1 MTHREHPIWEEEL
14 MPYFD
19 GQLDEAK
26 ASEIANHLKTCDD
39 CAAAVADAKGLSQ
52 QMTEWKVEDTSQ
64 KMRETILTEMR
75 LQERSK
81 RSRQRWA
88 WWANRPVWAYG
99 LTGAVAALVLLT
111 VSVPSLLR
119 SREVQTSASLNM
131 PLTGVVAIQDE
142 PSEIPRPVSAPTRA
156 ARAEIQ
162 IEAPSGPMIIR
173 SARLT
178 ILTKDFDGS
187 RARIEAIARESQ
199 GYLDQLTAQGEVGSG
214 RTLSA
219 TLRLPSGTTETALV
233 ELRKLGKVRE
243 ESQNSS
249 DVTSQYVDLQARL
262 TNARN
267 TEQRLTDLLRERT
280 GKLPEVVEVEREIS
294 RVREEIERM
303 QAQQKD
309 MNNKVQFATIQVSMS
324 EEYRAEIEP
333 SSPSAGTRLRNALID
348 GYHSAVESVLN
359 AALLVLLFGPVL
371 LLWSAVLIPVILLA
385 RRIYRVR
392 LG

>member
-14 MPYFD
+14 MPYCD
-19 GQLDEAK
+19 GLMDAAK
-26 ASEIANHLKTCDD
+26 ASEIANHLETCDD

-52 QMTEWKVEDTSQ
+52 QMTAWKIEDSSQ
-64 KMRETILTEMR
+64 KMRESILTEMR

-88 WWANRPVWAYG
+88 WWTNRPVWAYG

-119 SREVQTSASLNM
+119 SREVQTSALNI
-131 PLTGVVAIQDE
+131 PLTGVVATQDE

-173 SARLT
+173 SARMT

-187 RARIEAIARESQ
+187 RARIETIARESQ

-219 TLRLPSGTTETALV
+219 TLRLPSDRTETALV

-309 MNNKVQFATIQVSMS
+309 MNNKVQFATIQVTVS
-324 EEYRAEIEP
+324 EEYRAGIEL

>member
-1 MTHREHPIWEEEL
+1 MTQREHPIWEEEL
-14 MPYFD
+14 MPYCD
-19 GQLDEAK
+19 GQLDAAK
-26 ASEIANHLKTCDD
+26 ASEIANHLETCDD

-52 QMTEWKVEDTSQ
+52 QMTEWKVEDSSQ
-64 KMRETILTEMR
+64 KMRESILTEMR

-88 WWANRPVWAYG
+88 WWTNRPVWAYG

-119 SREVQTSASLNM
+119 SREVQTSALNI
-131 PLTGVVAIQDE
+131 PLTGVVATQDE

-178 ILTKDFDGS
+178 ILTKDFEGS

>member
-1 MTHREHPIWEEEL
+1 MTQREHPIWEEEL
-14 MPYFD
+14 MPYCD
-19 GQLDEAK
+19 GQLDAAK
-26 ASEIANHLKTCDD
+26 ASEIANHLETCDD

-52 QMTEWKVEDTSQ
+52 QMTEWKVEDTSP
-64 KMRETILTEMR
+64 KMREQVLTEMR

-88 WWANRPVWAYG
+88 WWTNRPVWAYG

-119 SREVQTSASLNM
+119 SREVQTSALNI
-131 PLTGVVAIQDE
+131 PLTGVVATQDE

-392 LG
+392 LS

>member
-26 ASEIANHLKTCDD
+26 ASEIANHLESCED
-39 CAAAVADAKGLSQ
+39 CAAAVAEAKGLSQ
-52 QMTEWKVEDTSQ
+52 QMTEWKVEDSSQ
-64 KMRETILTEMR
+64 SMRELVLTEMR

-81 RSRQRWA
+81 KSRQRWA
-88 WWANRPVWAYG
+88 WWTKRPVWAYG

-111 VSVPSLLR
+111 VSVPSLIR
-119 SREVQTSASLNM
+119 SREPTAHIYATLSPSEAVVVSQEMLQKTATGAASASVQTAQ
-131 PLTGVVAIQDE
+131 P
-142 PSEIPRPVSAPTRA
+142 
-156 ARAEIQ
+156 
-162 IEAPSGPMIIR
+162 EAPSGPMIIR

-178 ILTKDFDGS
+178 ILTKDFEGA
-187 RARIEAIARESQ
+187 RVRIEAIARESQ

-214 RTLSA
+214 RTLTA
-219 TLRLPSGTTETALV
+219 TLRLPSDRTEAALV

-309 MNNKVQFATIQVSMS
+309 MNNKVQFATIQVAVS
-324 EEYRAEIEP
+324 EEYRAGIEL

-348 GYHSAVESVLN
+348 GYHSAVESILN
-359 AALLVLLFGPVL
+359 AALLVLLYGPVL
-371 LLWSAVLIPVILLA
+371 LLWSAVLIPVILFA

>member
-26 ASEIANHLKTCDD
+26 ASEIANHLETCED

-64 KMRETILTEMR
+64 KMRESTLTEMR

-88 WWANRPVWAYG
+88 WWTKRPVWAYG

-119 SREVQTSASLNM
+119 SRESNPPIIAALSS
-131 PLTGVVAIQDE
+131 
-142 PSEIPRPVSAPTRA
+142 PSEAVVTQQEFNKIQRA
-156 ARAEIQ
+156 Q
-162 IEAPSGPMIIR
+162 PEAPSGPMIIR
-173 SARLT
+173 SARLA
-178 ILTKDFDGS
+178 IVTKDFDGS
-187 RARIEAIARESQ
+187 RARIETIARESQ

-219 TLRLPSGTTETALV
+219 TLRLPSGRAETALV
-233 ELRKLGKVRE
+233 ELRKLGKVRQ

-280 GKLPEVVEVEREIS
+280 GKLPEVVDVEREIS
-294 RVREEIERM
+294 RVRETIERM

-309 MNNKVQFATIQVSMS
+309 MNNKVQFATIQVTVS
-324 EEYRAEIEP
+324 EEYRAGIEL

-359 AALLVLLFGPVL
+359 AALLVLLCGPVL

-385 RRIYRVR
+385 RRIYRMR